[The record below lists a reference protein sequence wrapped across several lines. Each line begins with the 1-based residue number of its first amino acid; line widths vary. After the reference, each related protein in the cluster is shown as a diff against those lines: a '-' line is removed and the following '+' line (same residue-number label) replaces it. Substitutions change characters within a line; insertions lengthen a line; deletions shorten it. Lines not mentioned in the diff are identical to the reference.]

1 MHPFKAQKINE
12 AILFIAPHAP
22 NMYNILKI
30 LYFADKEH
38 LSKYGKF
45 ITNDEHFALKEG
57 PVPSFAY
64 DLIKLARGDEKS
76 FITVIT
82 EKTFNVENNNI
93 LPLRNANL
101 DYFSASEIECM
112 QEAIKHYG
120 NLNYSELKKI
130 GHADPAYINTPLN
143 KQISLEE
150 IVKSLPD
157 SEELLEYL
165 EQK

>member
-1 MHPFKAQKINE
+1 MYPLKAQKINE
-12 AILFIAPHAP
+12 AILFIAPLAP

-38 LSKYGKF
+38 LAKYGKF
-45 ITNDEHFALKEG
+45 ITNDDHFALKEG
-57 PVPSFAY
+57 PVPSLAY

-76 FITVIT
+76 FITVNI
-82 EKTFNVENNNI
+82 EKTFTVENNNI
-93 LPLRNANL
+93 MPLRKANL
-101 DYFSASEIECM
+101 DFFSATEIECL
-112 QEAIKHYG
+112 QQAIKVYG
-120 NLNYSELKKI
+120 KLNYSELKKI

-143 KQISLEE
+143 KQITLEE